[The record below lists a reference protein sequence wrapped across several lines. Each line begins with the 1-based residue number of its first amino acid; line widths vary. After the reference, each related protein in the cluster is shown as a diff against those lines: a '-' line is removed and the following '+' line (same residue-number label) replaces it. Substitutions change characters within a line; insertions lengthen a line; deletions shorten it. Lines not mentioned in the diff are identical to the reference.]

1 MKFKLVT
8 LGFLS
13 ASACLTVAPAF
24 TTDALAQCVITD
36 VSVQAA
42 IHGSHHPAQQTN
54 NTDMPSVGSC
64 VGNTSTSTSA
74 QVYAGSADKV
84 VQERTSTHEHGG
96 GRGNGTGV
104 EGPTVAV
111 PVQVKVD
118 VYNPAYDSSFM
129 HNLKATP

>member
-1 MKFKLVT
+1 MNFFLVT
-8 LGFLS
+8 LGLLS
-13 ASACLTVAPAF
+13 VSACLTVAPAF
-24 TTDALAQCVITD
+24 TTDALAQCVRTD

-42 IHGSHHPAQQTN
+42 IHGSRSPSQQTN
-54 NTDMPSVGSC
+54 NVDMSSVGSC

-84 VQERTSTHEHGG
+84 VQERASNHDLGG
-96 GRGNGTGV
+96 SRGNGTGV
-104 EGPTVAV
+104 KGPTVTV

-129 HNLKATP
+129 H